1 VNSSGS
7 GDLHVRVQL
16 WTPDRVS
23 REEEAL
29 LQQLI
34 THQQTPPDHAR
45 SKGFWSKM
53 KEALGA

>member
-1 VNSSGS
+1 VNSTGS

-16 WTPDRVS
+16 WTPATLTA
-23 REEEAL
+23 EEEEVIRKL
-29 LQQLI
+29 GDLHGTVPQGG
-34 THQQTPPDHAR
+34 